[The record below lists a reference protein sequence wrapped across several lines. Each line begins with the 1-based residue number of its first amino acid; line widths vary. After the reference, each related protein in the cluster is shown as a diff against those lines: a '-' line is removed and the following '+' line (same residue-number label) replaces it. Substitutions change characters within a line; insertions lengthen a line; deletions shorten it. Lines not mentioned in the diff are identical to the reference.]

1 MYSTFPKLW
10 IVMIIWCN
18 DQFRQKKTRSA
29 YPSGYCIWN
38 NIHCVVRLAGGSGTS
53 SLHYASKLE
62 LCVPKQQRSAKDIMI
77 AITWCCRIWEAF
89 QTPPSH
95 LPPPSHR
102 PTRTPS
108 DPPACDLTNG
118 CIEISNCIWWWSM
131 HAWQFNLKL
140 NVKLALFNS
149 SFKMRTFQKPTP
161 LRKKTC

>member
-1 MYSTFPKLW
+1 MNRCSKLIYISW
-10 IVMIIWCN
+10 SYDAMISF
-18 DQFRQKKTRSA
+18 DKKTRSA

-131 HAWQFNLKL
+131 HAWRFNLKL